1 MAVSGGGEENVT
13 VETPATAPTTPV
25 TPTTPT
31 TPSEPEL
38 TKAPTCTES
47 GVWTTVCTT
56 CGETMTEEAAALGH
70 DYKTTTT
77 ASSCKVAGSEVTTCS
92 RCGDSSTKVLP
103 LADHSY
109 GKNLVCTVCGTAS
122 PDRPTSPVKGNDVAP
137 VGTAN
142 VNMDT
147 YKVKSE
153 YAGTVTLQNGKKE
166 AQVFDVTI
174 TAEGLKKQESA
185 GDTTNEGELYYVGIK
200 IPVKLGGDYCYRF
213 YTLTRTTA
221 AGTKDM
227 TVEELNQAI
236 YEKAQVSSEHNFA
249 NGDNPDQKTDE
260 KNGYWDIYTPFVD
273 PNMSKDIA
281 YWAIGV
287 ETYKKKAPTATVE
300 ESEENVEAQ
309 KAISGDKAAAPEGY
323 ELESVVI
330 YDVKVDIKAADTETK
345 EEEAT
350 TNLALTATTLKVE
363 TEAAPAE
370 NTEEPKTEEPVV
382 EEPKTEDAEPA
393 PSEEEP
399 VEEQPAEDAPAEEQP
414 VEEQPAPEIN
424 PEEAA

>member
-1 MAVSGGGEENVT
+1 M
-13 VETPATAPTTPV
+13 
-25 TPTTPT
+25 
-31 TPSEPEL
+31 
-38 TKAPTCTES
+38 
-47 GVWTTVCTT
+47 
-56 CGETMTEEAAALGH
+56 
-70 DYKTTTT
+70 
-77 ASSCKVAGSEVTTCS
+77 AGSEVTTCS

-166 AQVFDVTI
+166 AQVFDVTT

-309 KAISGDKAAAPEGY
+309 KADT
-323 ELESVVI
+323 
-330 YDVKVDIKAADTETK
+330 KAADTETK